1 MSSNYEFQSSTC
13 IVSKVAGVRVEAEVQ
28 VGTESETHAQEV
40 LVLRQPPVLLLERA
54 ETPTYVLSIVVV
66 GH

>member
-1 MSSNYEFQSSTC
+1 ME
-13 IVSKVAGVRVEAEVQ
+13 

-66 GH
+66 GHRETLDDS